1 MIYEYNCTEC
11 ELSVEKI
18 RKMSEREDPVDCECG
33 AEMLPIITGGAGFRI
48 IGSGVASPGY
58 KHNGAKK
65 KFKRGRPV
73 GPMDSRSKAFE
84 KSQDDKSSIYYGP
97 GQNAWLA
104 QDTER
109 RNDHNDKKEQ
119 YGL

>member
-1 MIYEYNCTEC
+1 MIYEYECTEC
-11 ELSVEKI
+11 DLSVEKI
-18 RKMSEREDPVDCECG
+18 RKMSEREDPVTCTCG
-33 AEMLPIITGGAGFRI
+33 AEMLPIITGGAGFSI
-48 IGSGVASPGY
+48 HGAGVASVGY
-58 KHNGAKK
+58 KHNGPNK

-73 GPMDSRSKAFE
+73 GPMDSRSKSFE
-84 KSQDDKSSIYYGP
+84 KNQDDKASSYYGP

-109 RNDHNDKKEQ
+109 RDDHNAKKDQ

>member
-1 MIYEYNCTEC
+1 
-11 ELSVEKI
+11 
-18 RKMSEREDPVDCECG
+18 
-33 AEMLPIITGGAGFRI
+33 
-48 IGSGVASPGY
+48 
-58 KHNGAKK
+58 
-65 KFKRGRPV
+65 
-73 GPMDSRSKAFE
+73 MDSRSKAFE